1 MCIII
6 DANMMGLFL
15 QEPQNEDMKVIH
27 QWLQR
32 RGKLAYSD
40 YGKLGY
46 ETLGTFKRW
55 LMKNER
61 LGRAKKINATKVK
74 QEMENLPPNLAS
86 NDSHILGLAKAAG
99 VSVLCTNDSNLEKDF
114 KSRAIIGG
122 GIYKHKGHKHL
133 LKPDMCP

>member
-6 DANMMGLFL
+6 DASMMGLFL
-15 QEPQNEDMKVIH
+15 QDPPNEDMEVIH
-27 QWLQR
+27 QWLR
-32 RGKLAYSD
+32 KRGKLAYSD
-40 YGKLGY
+40 YNKLGS

-61 LGRAKKINATKVK
+61 LGRAKKINADKVR
-74 QEMENLPPNLAS
+74 QEIENLPPIFAS

-114 KSRAIIGG
+114 KNHAIIGG
-122 GIYKHKGHKHL
+122 GIYKHKKHKHL